1 MKDLAQQSVN
11 TLEAARQLRLAL
23 NELERNPSAY
33 RNSEAAAVCVRAAL
47 GSLTAHAAHQS
58 PRDEQSP
65 IVPRIKQSELATLI
79 MNPLPF
85 DTRAAERFDPVQL
98 SLDLIRL
105 VNGPGGLVEQTYLYL
120 DEPSAADWLSVCST
134 ESFTE
139 SYRKTRPVG
148 AVAAEIAQLVGEL
161 PLDINAL
168 GPGDGKSEVAL
179 IEQLRDLLP
188 ASEMRL
194 HLLDISHSLLVAA
207 CSLAVRTFQ
216 GRHINVL
223 ALCGDFHKL
232 HLYEPLLAGANAH
245 TRRRLN
251 TLLGNT
257 LSNLDNELGFLDSL
271 AASSAP
277 GDLCLVDLQTAVASP
292 DQPDEIKAKD
302 PLFNIAPPRAFA
314 DWLTGPIHRYGCDIL
329 EVTLEQELCTECLV
343 PGSYEINL
351 IAHVEVVTGQRKR
364 FVVGRFK
371 RPDPTR
377 LEETLR
383 ARGWSVESMRLY
395 GGPTGKG
402 AALMLLRRATA

>member
-1 MKDLAQQSVN
+1 MRDLAKQSVN

-33 RNSEAAAVCVRAAL
+33 RNSEAAALYVRAAL
-47 GSLTAHAAHQS
+47 GSLTSQAVQQS
-58 PRDEQSP
+58 ARGKQSP
-65 IVPRIKQSELATLI
+65 IVPPIKQSELDTLI
-79 MNPLPF
+79 LNPLPF
-85 DTRAAERFDPVQL
+85 DTSAAERFDPVQL
-98 SLDLIRL
+98 ALDLIRL
-105 VNGPGGLVEQTYLYL
+105 VNGSGGIVEQTYLYL

-148 AVAAEIAQLVGEL
+148 AVAAEVAQLVGEL

-179 IEQLRDLLP
+179 IGQLRDLLP
-188 ASEMRL
+188 VSEMRL

-207 CSLAVRTFQ
+207 CNLAVRTFQ
-216 GRHINVL
+216 DRHINVL

-245 TRRRLN
+245 TRRRLH
-251 TLLGNT
+251 TLLGYT
-257 LSNLDNELGFLDSL
+257 LSNLDSELGFLDSL
-271 AASSAP
+271 AAGSAP

-302 PLFNIAPPRAFA
+302 SLFNTAPPRAYA
-314 DWLTGPIHRYGCDIL
+314 DWLTGPIRRYGGDVL
-329 EVTLEQELCTECLV
+329 EVTLEQELCTECSV

-351 IAHVEVVTGQRKR
+351 IAHVELVTGQRKG

-371 RPDPTR
+371 RHDPTR
-377 LEETLR
+377 LAEALR
-383 ARGWSVESMRLY
+383 ARGWSVESVRLY
-395 GGPTGKG
+395 GEPTGKG
-402 AALMLLRRATA
+402 AALMLLRRAPA